1 MDSASVS
8 ENKKQRLF
16 LFLCGIFLTN
26 ALVAEIIGT
35 KIFSVEALLGI
46 MPAQMPLL
54 GVTKLDF
61 NMSAGVVNWPIVFIT
76 SDIINEYYGKKG
88 VQRISFLTAGF
99 ITYMFG
105 VIYTTTEL
113 PPAQFWLDI
122 NSTDSAGRLLNIND
136 AYSKIFQQGLGI
148 IIGSITA
155 FLFGQLLDVTVFS
168 YLRRRTGPRF
178 IWLRATGSTLFS
190 QLVDSFLVIFIAF
203 YVFGNWKLEQVLSV
217 GTINYA
223 YKAVVA
229 LLMTPI
235 LYIAHY
241 FIDNYLG
248 KEHAQRMTHE
258 AAEQSLAAQ

>member
-1 MDSASVS
+1 MDSQSVS

-35 KIFSVEALLGI
+35 KIFSVETLLGI
-46 MPAQMPLL
+46 APAQIPVF
-54 GVTKLDF
+54 GGGKLDF

-88 VQRISFLTAGF
+88 VQRISLLTAGF
-99 ITYMFG
+99 ITYMFV

-113 PPAQFWLDI
+113 PPAQFWIDI
-122 NSTDSAGRLLNIND
+122 NRTDSAGRLLNIND

-155 FLFGQLLDVTVFS
+155 FLVGQLLDVTVFS

-190 QLVDSFLVIFIAF
+190 QLIDSFLVIFVAF
-203 YVFGNWKLEQVLSV
+203 YLFGNWKIEQVMSV
-217 GTINYA
+217 GVINYI

-235 LYIAHY
+235 LYVAHY
-241 FIDNYLG
+241 FIDDYLG

-258 AAEQSLAAQ
+258 AAHQPMVAN